1 MAKKELIDINVH
13 KLPNG
18 YSLTVGTQEYM
29 YYNPMDLLAGF
40 MVHVGLQQTEYM
52 EKGNILTMLFQILVG
67 EQWEDNVNAMYGK
80 INDMDS
86 RLTFTLNRLEK
97 TAKIGDKLEP
107 RVNEIDETIS
117 TLTESITKQKDIN
130 HKTLMDIRESV
141 QIVKVAKAEYKKES
155 AAYKENFK
163 LFSSSIKDVRA
174 MREEAE
180 KHLKTIKL
188 LEHRLLGMS
197 CETGDLEI
205 NDDDEGVTASEKPAK
220 NTKPTKSTK
229 PTKTTKSTKS
239 AKTTKTK
246 KVTAKKGE
254 GNRTNRAKNDLA
266 ILAEIER
273 QAKENPNLK

>member
-29 YYNPMDLLAGF
+29 YHNPMDLLAGF

-52 EKGNILTMLFQILVG
+52 EKGNILTMLFQLLVG
-67 EQWEDNVNAMYGK
+67 EQWEENVNAMYGK

-86 RLTFTLNRLEK
+86 RLTYTLNNLNK
-97 TAKIGDKLEP
+97 TAKLGERLEP
-107 RVNEIDETIS
+107 RINEIDETIS
-117 TLTESITKQKDIN
+117 NLTESVTKQKDIN
-130 HKTLMDIRESV
+130 RKTLMDVRESV
-141 QIVKVAKAEYKKES
+141 QIVKDAKSEYKKES

-180 KHLKTIKL
+180 KHLKNIKL
-188 LEHRLLGMS
+188 LEHRLMGM
-197 CETGDLEI
+197 TGDTGDIDL
-205 NDDDEGVTASEKPAK
+205 NDDDEGVTESEKPAK
-220 NTKPTKSTK
+220 STK
-229 PTKTTKSTKS
+229 PAKTTKSTKS
-239 AKTTKTK
+239 AKTTKTTKTK
-246 KVTAKKGE
+246 KVAKKGE

-273 QAKENPNLK
+273 QAKENPNFK

>member
-1 MAKKELIDINVH
+1 MAKEKLIKINVRN
-13 KLPNG
+13 LPNG
-18 YSLTVGTQEYM
+18 YALTVGTQEYM

-52 EKGNILTMLFQILVG
+52 EKGNILTMLFQLLVG

-97 TAKIGDKLEP
+97 TAKIGDRLEP
-107 RVNEIDETIS
+107 RVNAMDETIS
-117 TLTESITKQKDIN
+117 SLEDNIAKQKEDN
-130 HKTLMDIRESV
+130 RKTLMDVRESV
-141 QIVKVAKAEYKKES
+141 QIVKDAKSEYKKES

-163 LFSSSIKDVRA
+163 LFSSSIKDVMA

-188 LEHRLLGMS
+188 LEQRLIGMS
-197 CETGDLEI
+197 GDTGDLELN
-205 NDDDEGVTASEKPAK
+205 NDDDEGVTPSEKPAK
-220 NTKPTKSTK
+220 TTKPAKS
-229 PTKTTKSTKS
+229 TKSTKS

-246 KVTAKKGE
+246 KVTKSKKGE
-254 GNRTNRAKNDLA
+254 SNRAKNDLA

-273 QAKENPNLK
+273 QAKENPNFK

>member
-1 MAKKELIDINVH
+1 MAKEKLININV
-13 KLPNG
+13 KNLPNG
-18 YSLTVGTQEYM
+18 YSLTVGSQEYM

-67 EQWEDNVNAMYGK
+67 EQWEENVNAMYGR

-117 TLTESITKQKDIN
+117 TLTESITKQKEEN
-130 HKTLMDIRESV
+130 RKTLMDVRESV
-141 QIVKVAKAEYKKES
+141 QTVKDAKSEYKKES

-163 LFSSSIKDVRA
+163 LFSASIKDVKA

-180 KHLKTIKL
+180 KHLKTIEL
-188 LEHRLLGMS
+188 LERRLIGMS
-197 CETGDLEI
+197 GDTGEFEI
-205 NDDDEGVTASEKPAK
+205 NDDDESVTPSAKPAK
-220 NTKPTKSTK
+220 TTKPAKSTKSTK
-229 PTKTTKSTKS
+229 TTKS

-246 KVTAKKGE
+246 TKAKKGE

-273 QAKENPNLK
+273 QAKDNPNLK

>member
-13 KLPNG
+13 KLSNG

-67 EQWEDNVNAMYGK
+67 EQWEDNVNAMYGR
-80 INDMDS
+80 INDMES

-130 HKTLMDIRESV
+130 RKTLMDVRESV
-141 QIVKVAKAEYKKES
+141 QIVKDATAEYKKES
-155 AAYKENFK
+155 AVHKDNLK

-188 LEHRLLGMS
+188 LEQRLMGMS
-197 CETGDLEI
+197 GDTSDLEI
-205 NDDDEGVTASEKPAK
+205 NDEDESVTASEKPAK
-220 NTKPTKSTK
+220 STKS
-229 PTKTTKSTKS
+229 TKTTKSTKS

-246 KVTAKKGE
+246 AKKGE
-254 GNRTNRAKNDLA
+254 SNRANRAKNDLA

-273 QAKENPNLK
+273 QAKENPNLI

>member
-1 MAKKELIDINVH
+1 MAKEKLININV
-13 KLPNG
+13 KNLPNG
-18 YSLTVGTQEYM
+18 YSLTVGSQEYM

-67 EQWEDNVNAMYGK
+67 EQWEENVNAMYGR

-117 TLTESITKQKDIN
+117 TLTESITKQKEEN
-130 HKTLMDIRESV
+130 RKTLMDVRESV
-141 QIVKVAKAEYKKES
+141 QIVKDAKAEYKKES

-163 LFSSSIKDVRA
+163 LFSASIKDVRA

-180 KHLKTIKL
+180 KHLKTIEL
-188 LEHRLLGMS
+188 LERRLIGMS
-197 CETGDLEI
+197 GDTGEFEI
-205 NDDDEGVTASEKPAK
+205 NDDDESVTPSAKPAK
-220 NTKPTKSTK
+220 TTKPAKSTKSTK
-229 PTKTTKSTKS
+229 TTKS

-246 KVTAKKGE
+246 TKAKKGE

-273 QAKENPNLK
+273 

>member
-1 MAKKELIDINVH
+1 MAKEKLIKINVRN
-13 KLPNG
+13 LPNG
-18 YSLTVGTQEYM
+18 YSLTVGSQEYM

-86 RLTFTLNRLEK
+86 RLTYTLNNLNK
-97 TAKIGDKLEP
+97 TAKLGERLEP
-107 RVNEIDETIS
+107 RINEIDETIS

-130 HKTLMDIRESV
+130 HKTLMDVRESV
-141 QIVKVAKAEYKKES
+141 HIVKDAKAEYKKES

-188 LEHRLLGMS
+188 LEHRLVGM
-197 CETGDLEI
+197 TGDTGDIEL
-205 NDDDEGVTASEKPAK
+205 NDDDESVTASEKPAK
-220 NTKPTKSTK
+220 STKS
-229 PTKTTKSTKS
+229 TKTTKSTKS
-239 AKTTKTK
+239 AKTTKTTKTK
-246 KVTAKKGE
+246 KVAKKGE

-273 QAKENPNLK
+273 QSKENPNLI

>member
-1 MAKKELIDINVH
+1 MAKEKLININV
-13 KLPNG
+13 KNLPNG
-18 YSLTVGTQEYM
+18 YSLTVGSQEYM

-67 EQWEDNVNAMYGK
+67 EQWEENVNAMYGR

-117 TLTESITKQKDIN
+117 TLTESITKQKEEN
-130 HKTLMDIRESV
+130 RKTLMDVRESV
-141 QIVKVAKAEYKKES
+141 QIVKDAKAEYKKES

-163 LFSSSIKDVRA
+163 LFSASIKDVRA

-180 KHLKTIKL
+180 KHLKTIEL
-188 LEHRLLGMS
+188 LERRLIGMS
-197 CETGDLEI
+197 GDTGELEI
-205 NDDDEGVTASEKPAK
+205 NDDDESVTPSTKPAK
-220 NTKPTKSTK
+220 TTKPAKSTK
-229 PTKTTKSTKS
+229 STKTTKSTKS
-239 AKTTKTK
+239 AKTTK
-246 KVTAKKGE
+246 KVIKTKKGE
-254 GNRTNRAKNDLA
+254 GNRTNRAKNDLVV
-266 ILAEIER
+266 LAELEK

>member
-1 MAKKELIDINVH
+1 MAKEKLININV
-13 KLPNG
+13 KNLPNG

-52 EKGNILTMLFQILVG
+52 EKGNILTMLFQLLVG

-86 RLTFTLNRLEK
+86 RLTGTLNRLEK

-107 RVNEIDETIS
+107 RINEMDETIS

-130 HKTLMDIRESV
+130 HKTLMDVRESV
-141 QIVKVAKAEYKKES
+141 QIVKDAKAEYKKES

-163 LFSSSIKDVRA
+163 LFSASIKDVRA

-188 LEHRLLGMS
+188 LEQRLMGM
-197 CETGDLEI
+197 TGDTGDIEL
-205 NDDDEGVTASEKPAK
+205 NDDDEGVTAS
-220 NTKPTKSTK
+220 TKPVKSTK
-229 PTKTTKSTKS
+229 PAKSTKSTKS

-273 QAKENPNLK
+273 QAKENPNFK

>member
-1 MAKKELIDINVH
+1 MAKKELIDINIH

-18 YSLTVGTQEYM
+18 YSLTVGTQEYI

-67 EQWEDNVNAMYGK
+67 EQWEENVNAMYGR

-97 TAKIGDKLEP
+97 TSKIGDKLEP

-117 TLTESITKQKDIN
+117 TLTESITKQKEEN
-130 HKTLMDIRESV
+130 RKTLMDVRESV
-141 QIVKVAKAEYKKES
+141 QIVKDAKAEYKKES

-163 LFSSSIKDVRA
+163 LFSASIKDVRA

-180 KHLKTIKL
+180 KHLKTIEL
-188 LEHRLLGMS
+188 LERRLIGMS
-197 CETGDLEI
+197 GDTGELEI
-205 NDDDEGVTASEKPAK
+205 NDDDEGVTASAKPAK
-220 NTKPTKSTK
+220 STKS
-229 PTKTTKSTKS
+229 TKTTKSTKS
-239 AKTTKTK
+239 AKTTKTTKTK
-246 KVTAKKGE
+246 KVAKKGE

>member
-29 YYNPMDLLAGF
+29 YHNPMDLLAGF

-52 EKGNILTMLFQILVG
+52 EKGNILTMLFQLLVG

-86 RLTFTLNRLEK
+86 KVSYTLRRLEN
-97 TAKIGDKLEP
+97 TAKIGDRLEP
-107 RVNEIDETIS
+107 RINEMDETIS
-117 TLTESITKQKDIN
+117 TLTESVAKQKDIN
-130 HKTLMDIRESV
+130 HKTLMDVRESV
-141 QIVKVAKAEYKKES
+141 QIVKDATAEFKKES
-155 AAYKENFK
+155 AVHKDNLK

-188 LEHRLLGMS
+188 LEHRLVGMS
-197 CETGDLEI
+197 GDTGDIEI

-220 NTKPTKSTK
+220 TTKS
-229 PTKTTKSTKS
+229 TKSTKS
-239 AKTTKTK
+239 AKTTKTTKTK
-246 KVTAKKGE
+246 KVAKKGE
-254 GNRTNRAKNDLA
+254 GNRTNRAKNDLVV
-266 ILAEIER
+266 LAELEK

>member
-1 MAKKELIDINVH
+1 MAKKELIDINIH

-52 EKGNILTMLFQILVG
+52 EKGNILTMLFQVLVG
-67 EQWEDNVNAMYGK
+67 EQWEDNVNAMYGR

-97 TAKIGDKLEP
+97 TAKLGERLEP
-107 RVNEIDETIS
+107 RINEMDETIS

-130 HKTLMDIRESV
+130 HKTLMDVRESV
-141 QIVKVAKAEYKKES
+141 QIVKDAKAEYKKES

-163 LFSSSIKDVRA
+163 LFSASIKDVRA

-180 KHLKTIKL
+180 KHLKTIEL
-188 LEHRLLGMS
+188 LERRLIGMS
-197 CETGDLEI
+197 GDTGELEI
-205 NDDDEGVTASEKPAK
+205 NDDDESVTPSTKPAK
-220 NTKPTKSTK
+220 TTKPAKSTKSTK
-229 PTKTTKSTKS
+229 TTKS

-246 KVTAKKGE
+246 TKAKKGE

-273 QAKENPNLK
+273 QAKENPNFK

>member
-1 MAKKELIDINVH
+1 MAKEKLIKINVRN
-13 KLPNG
+13 LPNG
-18 YSLTVGTQEYM
+18 YALTVGSQEYM

-52 EKGNILTMLFQILVG
+52 EKGNILTMLFQLLVG

-97 TAKIGDKLEP
+97 TAKIGDRLEP
-107 RVNEIDETIS
+107 RINEMDETIS
-117 TLTESITKQKDIN
+117 NLTESVAKQKDIN
-130 HKTLMDIRESV
+130 HKTLMDVRESV
-141 QIVKVAKAEYKKES
+141 QIVKDAKAEYKKES

-163 LFSSSIKDVRA
+163 LFSASIKDVRA

-188 LEHRLLGMS
+188 LEHRLVGMS
-197 CETGDLEI
+197 GDTGDLEI
-205 NDDDEGVTASEKPAK
+205 NDDDDEGVTAS
-220 NTKPTKSTK
+220 TKSAKSTK
-229 PTKTTKSTKS
+229 STKSTKS
-239 AKTTKTK
+239 AKTTKTN
-246 KVTAKKGE
+246 KVAKKGE

>member
-1 MAKKELIDINVH
+1 MAKEKLININV
-13 KLPNG
+13 KNLPNG

-52 EKGNILTMLFQILVG
+52 EKGNILTMLFQVLVG

-117 TLTESITKQKDIN
+117 TLTESITKQKEEN
-130 HKTLMDIRESV
+130 RKTLMDVRESV
-141 QIVKVAKAEYKKES
+141 QTVKDAKSEYKKES
-155 AAYKENFK
+155 SVHKDNLK
-163 LFSSSIKDVRA
+163 LFSASIKDVRA

-180 KHLKTIKL
+180 KHLKTIEL
-188 LEHRLLGMS
+188 LERRLIGMS
-197 CETGDLEI
+197 GDTGELEI
-205 NDDDEGVTASEKPAK
+205 NDDDESVTPSTKPAK
-220 NTKPTKSTK
+220 TTKPAKSTKSTK
-229 PTKTTKSTKS
+229 TTKS

-246 KVTAKKGE
+246 TKAKKGE

-273 QAKENPNLK
+273 QAKENPNLI

>member
-1 MAKKELIDINVH
+1 MAKKELIDINIH

-52 EKGNILTMLFQILVG
+52 EKGNILTMLFQVLVG
-67 EQWEDNVNAMYGK
+67 EQWEDNVNAMYGR

-97 TAKIGDKLEP
+97 TAKLGERLEP
-107 RVNEIDETIS
+107 RINEMDETIS

-130 HKTLMDIRESV
+130 HKTLMDVRESV
-141 QIVKVAKAEYKKES
+141 QIVKDAKAEYKKES

-163 LFSSSIKDVRA
+163 LFSASIKDVRA

-188 LEHRLLGMS
+188 LEHRLVGMS
-197 CETGDLEI
+197 GDTGDIEI
-205 NDDDEGVTASEKPAK
+205 NDDDEGVTPSAKPAK
-220 NTKPTKSTK
+220 TTKPAKSTKSTK
-229 PTKTTKSTKS
+229 TTKS

-246 KVTAKKGE
+246 TKAKKGE

-273 QAKENPNLK
+273 QAKDNPNFK

>member
-1 MAKKELIDINVH
+1 MAKEKLININV
-13 KLPNG
+13 KNLPNG

-67 EQWEDNVNAMYGK
+67 EQWEENVNAMYGR

-97 TAKIGDKLEP
+97 TSKIGDKLEP

-117 TLTESITKQKDIN
+117 TLTESITKQKEEN
-130 HKTLMDIRESV
+130 RKTLMDVRESV
-141 QIVKVAKAEYKKES
+141 QTVKDAKSEYKKES

-163 LFSSSIKDVRA
+163 LFSASIKDVRA

-180 KHLKTIKL
+180 KHLKTIEL
-188 LEHRLLGMS
+188 LERRLIGMS
-197 CETGDLEI
+197 GDTGELEI
-205 NDDDEGVTASEKPAK
+205 NDDDESVTPSAKPAK
-220 NTKPTKSTK
+220 TTKPAKSTKSTK
-229 PTKTTKSTKS
+229 TTKS

-246 KVTAKKGE
+246 TKAKKGE

-273 QAKENPNLK
+273 QAKDNPNLK

>member
-1 MAKKELIDINVH
+1 MAKGKLININVH
-13 KLPNG
+13 NLPNG
-18 YSLTVGTQEYM
+18 YALTVGTQEYM

-67 EQWEDNVNAMYGK
+67 EQWEENVNAMYGR

-107 RVNEIDETIS
+107 HVNEIDETIS
-117 TLTESITKQKDIN
+117 TLTESITKQKEEN
-130 HKTLMDIRESV
+130 RKTLMDVRESV
-141 QIVKVAKAEYKKES
+141 QIVKDAKAEYKKES
-155 AAYKENFK
+155 AAYKDNLK

-188 LEHRLLGMS
+188 LEHRLVGMS
-197 CETGDLEI
+197 GDTGELEI
-205 NDDDEGVTASEKPAK
+205 NDDDESVTASEKPAK
-220 NTKPTKSTK
+220 TTKPAKSTK
-229 PTKTTKSTKS
+229 STKTTKSTKS

-246 KVTAKKGE
+246 TKAKKGE
-254 GNRTNRAKNDLA
+254 GNRTNRAKNDLVV
-266 ILAEIER
+266 LAEIER
-273 QAKENPNLK
+273 QAKDNPNLK

>member
-13 KLPNG
+13 KLSNG

-86 RLTFTLNRLEK
+86 RLTYTLNNLNK
-97 TAKIGDKLEP
+97 TAKLGERLEP
-107 RVNEIDETIS
+107 RINEIDETIS

-130 HKTLMDIRESV
+130 RKTLMDVRESV
-141 QIVKVAKAEYKKES
+141 QIVKDAKAEYKKES

-188 LEHRLLGMS
+188 LEHRLVGMS
-197 CETGDLEI
+197 GDTGDIEL
-205 NDDDEGVTASEKPAK
+205 NDDDESVTASEKPAK
-220 NTKPTKSTK
+220 STKS
-229 PTKTTKSTKS
+229 TKTTKSTKS

-273 QAKENPNLK
+273 QSKENPNLI

>member
-1 MAKKELIDINVH
+1 MAKEKLIKINVH
-13 KLPNG
+13 NLPNG
-18 YSLTVGTQEYM
+18 YALTVGSQEYM

-52 EKGNILTMLFQILVG
+52 EKGNILTMLFQLLVG
-67 EQWEDNVNAMYGK
+67 EQWEDNVNAMYSR

-86 RLTFTLNRLEK
+86 RVTNTLRRLEIA
-97 TAKIGDKLEP
+97 AKLGDKLEP
-107 RVNEIDETIS
+107 RINEIDSTIS

-130 HKTLMDIRESV
+130 HKTLMDVRESV
-141 QIVKVAKAEYKKES
+141 QIVKDAKSEYKKES

-163 LFSSSIKDVRA
+163 LFSASIKDVRA

-188 LEHRLLGMS
+188 LEQRLMGIS
-197 CETGDLEI
+197 GDTGDLELN
-205 NDDDEGVTASEKPAK
+205 NDDDEGVTPSEKPAK
-220 NTKPTKSTK
+220 S
-229 PTKTTKSTKS
+229 TKSTKS

-246 KVTAKKGE
+246 KVTKSKKGE
-254 GNRTNRAKNDLA
+254 SNRAKNDLA

>member
-1 MAKKELIDINVH
+1 MAKEKLININV
-13 KLPNG
+13 KNLPNG

-67 EQWEDNVNAMYGK
+67 EQWEENVNAMYGR

-97 TAKIGDKLEP
+97 TSKIGDKLEP

-117 TLTESITKQKDIN
+117 TLTESITKQKEEN
-130 HKTLMDIRESV
+130 RKTLMDVRESV
-141 QIVKVAKAEYKKES
+141 QIVKDAKSEYKKES

-163 LFSSSIKDVRA
+163 LFSASIKDVRA

-180 KHLKTIKL
+180 KHLKTIEL
-188 LEHRLLGMS
+188 LERRLIGMS
-197 CETGDLEI
+197 GDTGELEI
-205 NDDDEGVTASEKPAK
+205 NDDDESVTPSAKPAK
-220 NTKPTKSTK
+220 TTKPAKSTKSTK
-229 PTKTTKSTKS
+229 TTKS

-246 KVTAKKGE
+246 TKAKKGE

-273 QAKENPNLK
+273 QAKENPNFK

>member
-1 MAKKELIDINVH
+1 MAKEKLININV
-13 KLPNG
+13 KNLPNG

-67 EQWEDNVNAMYGK
+67 EQWEENVNAMYGR

-97 TAKIGDKLEP
+97 TSKIGDKLEP

-117 TLTESITKQKDIN
+117 TLTESITKQKEEN
-130 HKTLMDIRESV
+130 RKTLMDVRESV
-141 QIVKVAKAEYKKES
+141 QTVKDAKSEYKKES

-163 LFSSSIKDVRA
+163 LFSASIKDVRA

-180 KHLKTIKL
+180 KHLKTIEL
-188 LEHRLLGMS
+188 LERRLIGMS
-197 CETGDLEI
+197 GDTGELEI
-205 NDDDEGVTASEKPAK
+205 NDDDESVTPSAKPAK
-220 NTKPTKSTK
+220 TTKPAKS
-229 PTKTTKSTKS
+229 TKSTKS
-239 AKTTKTK
+239 AKTTK
-246 KVTAKKGE
+246 KVTKAKKGE

-273 QAKENPNLK
+273 QAKENPNLI

>member
-1 MAKKELIDINVH
+1 MANENLIKINVRN
-13 KLPNG
+13 LPNG
-18 YSLTVGTQEYM
+18 YALTVGSQEYM

-40 MVHVGLQQTEYM
+40 MVHVGLQQTDYM

-86 RLTFTLNRLEK
+86 RLTGTLRRLDNA
-97 TAKIGDKLEP
+97 AKIGDKLEP
-107 RVNEIDETIS
+107 RINEMDETIS

-141 QIVKVAKAEYKKES
+141 QIVKDAKAEYKKES

-188 LEHRLLGMS
+188 LEHRLMGM
-197 CETGDLEI
+197 TGDTCDIEL

-229 PTKTTKSTKS
+229 PAKSTKSAKS

-273 QAKENPNLK
+273 QAKENPNFK

>member
-1 MAKKELIDINVH
+1 MAKEKLIKINVRN
-13 KLPNG
+13 LPNG

-67 EQWEDNVNAMYGK
+67 EQWEDNVNAMYGR

-86 RLTFTLNRLEK
+86 RLTGTLNRLEK
-97 TAKIGDKLEP
+97 TAKLGERLEP
-107 RVNEIDETIS
+107 RINEMDETIS

-130 HKTLMDIRESV
+130 HKTLMDVRESV
-141 QIVKVAKAEYKKES
+141 QIVKDAKAEYKKES

-163 LFSSSIKDVRA
+163 LFSASIKDVRA

-180 KHLKTIKL
+180 THLKTIKL
-188 LEHRLLGMS
+188 LEQRLIGMS
-197 CETGDLEI
+197 GDTGDLEL
-205 NDDDEGVTASEKPAK
+205 NDDDEGVTASTKPAK
-220 NTKPTKSTK
+220 TTKPAKS
-229 PTKTTKSTKS
+229 TKSTKS

-246 KVTAKKGE
+246 KVAKKGE

>member
-1 MAKKELIDINVH
+1 MAKEKLININVH
-13 KLPNG
+13 NLPNG

-40 MVHVGLQQTEYM
+40 MVHVGLQETQYM
-52 EKGNILTMLFQILVG
+52 EKGNILTMLFQLLVG
-67 EQWEDNVNAMYGK
+67 EQWEENVNAMYGR

-86 RLTFTLNRLEK
+86 RLTSTLNNLNK

-107 RVNEIDETIS
+107 RVNDIDSTIS
-117 TLTESITKQKDIN
+117 DLTESITKQKDIN
-130 HKTLMDIRESV
+130 RKTLMDVRESV
-141 QIVKVAKAEYKKES
+141 QIVKDATSEYKKES

-180 KHLKTIKL
+180 KHLKTIEL
-188 LEHRLLGMS
+188 LERRLIGMS
-197 CETGDLEI
+197 GDTGDIEI
-205 NDDDEGVTASEKPAK
+205 NDEDKGVTP
-220 NTKPTKSTK
+220 
-229 PTKTTKSTKS
+229 STKS
-239 AKTTKTK
+239 AKSTKSTKTK
-246 KVTAKKGE
+246 KVTKTKKGE
-254 GNRTNRAKNDLA
+254 GNRAKNDLA

>member
-1 MAKKELIDINVH
+1 MAKEKLININV
-13 KLPNG
+13 KNLPNG

-40 MVHVGLQQTEYM
+40 MVHVGLQQTDYM

-67 EQWEDNVNAMYGK
+67 EQWEENVNAMYGK

-86 RLTFTLNRLEK
+86 RLTCTLNNLNK
-97 TAKIGDKLEP
+97 TAKIGEKLEP

-117 TLTESITKQKDIN
+117 TLTESITKQKEDN
-130 HKTLMDIRESV
+130 RKTLMDVRESV
-141 QIVKVAKAEYKKES
+141 QIVKDAKAEYKKES

-163 LFSSSIKDVRA
+163 LFSASIKDVKA

-188 LEHRLLGMS
+188 LEQRLMGMS
-197 CETGDLEI
+197 GETGDLELN
-205 NDDDEGVTASEKPAK
+205 NDDDEGVTPSTKPAK
-220 NTKPTKSTK
+220 S
-229 PTKTTKSTKS
+229 TKSTKS

-246 KVTAKKGE
+246 KVTKAKKGE
-254 GNRTNRAKNDLA
+254 ANRAKNDLA

>member
-1 MAKKELIDINVH
+1 MAKKELIDINIH

-52 EKGNILTMLFQILVG
+52 EKGNILTMLFQLLVG
-67 EQWEDNVNAMYGK
+67 EQWEDNVNAMYGR

-97 TAKIGDKLEP
+97 TAKLGERLEP
-107 RVNEIDETIS
+107 RINEIDETIS
-117 TLTESITKQKDIN
+117 NLTESVTKQKDIN
-130 HKTLMDIRESV
+130 RKTLMDVRESV
-141 QIVKVAKAEYKKES
+141 QIVKDAKAEYKKES

-163 LFSSSIKDVRA
+163 LFSASIKDVRA

-180 KHLKTIKL
+180 KHLKTIEL
-188 LEHRLLGMS
+188 LERRLIGMS
-197 CETGDLEI
+197 GDTGELEI
-205 NDDDEGVTASEKPAK
+205 NDDDESVTPSTKPAK
-220 NTKPTKSTK
+220 TTKPAKSTKSTK
-229 PTKTTKSTKS
+229 TTKS

-246 KVTAKKGE
+246 TKAKKGE

-273 QAKENPNLK
+273 QAKENPNFK

>member
-1 MAKKELIDINVH
+1 MAKEKLIKINVH
-13 KLPNG
+13 NLPNG

-52 EKGNILTMLFQILVG
+52 EKGNILTMLFQLLVG
-67 EQWEDNVNAMYGK
+67 EQWEDNINAMYGR

-86 RLTFTLNRLEK
+86 RLTGTLNRLEK

-107 RVNEIDETIS
+107 RVNEMDETIS
-117 TLTESITKQKDIN
+117 TLTESITKQKEEN
-130 HKTLMDIRESV
+130 RKTLMDVRESV
-141 QIVKVAKAEYKKES
+141 QIVKDAKSEYKKES

-163 LFSSSIKDVRA
+163 LFSASINDVRA

-180 KHLKTIKL
+180 KHLKTIEL
-188 LEHRLLGMS
+188 LERRLIGMS
-197 CETGDLEI
+197 GDAGDFEI
-205 NDDDEGVTASEKPAK
+205 NDDDEGVTPSAKPAQ
-220 NTKPTKSTK
+220 S
-229 PTKTTKSTKS
+229 TKSTKS
-239 AKTTKTK
+239 AKSTKSTKTK
-246 KVTAKKGE
+246 KVTKAKKGE